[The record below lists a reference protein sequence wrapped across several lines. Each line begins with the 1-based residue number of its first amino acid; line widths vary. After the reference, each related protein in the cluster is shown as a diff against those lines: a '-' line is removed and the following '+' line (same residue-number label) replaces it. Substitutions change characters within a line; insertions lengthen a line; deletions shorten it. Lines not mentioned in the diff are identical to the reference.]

1 MDLDRLNDQV
11 LVTRSEVTTI
21 GSAEIAEVK
30 RLALASPQ
38 GRARIC
44 THRSADDA
52 LHEMLIV
59 LVSGRFVRPHA
70 HRAKSESFHMIEGAV
85 TIVLF
90 DDRGEIARLVD
101 LSAEKAGPFYYRL
114 AVPTFHTVIAHGAL
128 AVFHETT
135 NGPFKPEDT
144 IFPAWA
150 PDGQD
155 AAAAALFHN
164 ELLGRVAAF
173 RAVPA

>member
-1 MDLDRLNDQV
+1 MDLERLNDQV
-11 LVTRSEVTTI
+11 LVTRSEVTEI
-21 GSAEIAEVK
+21 GPAEIERVK
-30 RLALASPQ
+30 GMALANPE

-44 THRSADDA
+44 AHPSADDA

-59 LVSGRFVRPHA
+59 LVSGRYVRPHA

-90 DDRGEIARLVD
+90 DERGEIARLVD
-101 LSAEKAGPFYYRL
+101 LSAEKGGTFYYRL
-114 AVPTFHTVIAHGAL
+114 AVPTFHTVIAHGAM

-150 PDGQD
+150 PDGRD
-155 AAAAALFHN
+155 PARAASFH
-164 ELLGRVAAF
+164 EKLLGRVAAF
-173 RAVPA
+173 RAAI